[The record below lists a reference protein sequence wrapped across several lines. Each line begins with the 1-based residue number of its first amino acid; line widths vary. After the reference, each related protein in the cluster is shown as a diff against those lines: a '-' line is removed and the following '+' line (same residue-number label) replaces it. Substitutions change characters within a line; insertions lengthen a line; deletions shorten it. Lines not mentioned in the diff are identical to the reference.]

1 MQNARNHAIFIRA
14 DQKIHDSTLS
24 VITEQSWKEIFQSTL
39 F

>member
-1 MQNARNHAIFIRA
+1 MQNARNHAIFIRV
-14 DQKIHDSTLS
+14 DQKIHDCTLS